1 MVYAMFSIGILGF
14 LVWSQIMVALSY
26 CKIRV
31 RNFAVCRD
39 SSTLLC
45 TFYSK
50 NLSNYTQS
58 AGNPK
63 FNNASSS
70 ETKREASSK
79 YNFSAFRNL
88 YLGLGFTSNISDT
101 WLLWFIGFVEGDGA
115 LLSYKGRPRFVLTQ
129 KEGFILEHIK
139 NVLGFGIVR
148 KFNSGGS
155 EYSRYIVDEINGILL
170 LSLIFNGHL
179 VLPRRIEQLSRWL
192 EDLNEKLKNPNSN
205 IFNLGRFL
213 GFTGKGGLRLT
224 GLTSEKKIILV
235 NSLFIPSLN
244 EA

>member
-1 MVYAMFSIGILGF
+1 MFSGKPIFGYLGMVYAMFSIGILGF
-14 LVWSQIMVALSY
+14 LVWSLFMVALSF
-26 CKIRV
+26 CEVRV
-31 RNFAVCRD
+31 INFAVCRN
-39 SSTLLC
+39 SSSLLG

-63 FNNASSS
+63 FYSTSSS
-70 ETKREASSK
+70 ETTREASSQ
-79 YNFSAFRNL
+79 YNFSVFRNL
-88 YLGLGFTSNISDT
+88 YFGSGFTSNISDT

-139 NVLGFGIVR
+139 NVLGFGNVR

-155 EYSRYIVDEINGILL
+155 EFYRYIVDEINGILL
-170 LSLIFNGHL
+170 LALIFNGNL

-192 EDLNEKLKNPNSN
+192 EDINDKLKTPNSN
-205 IFNLGRFL
+205 IFNL
-213 GFTGKGGLRLT
+213 
-224 GLTSEKKIILV
+224 TSKIILV

-244 EA
+244 DA